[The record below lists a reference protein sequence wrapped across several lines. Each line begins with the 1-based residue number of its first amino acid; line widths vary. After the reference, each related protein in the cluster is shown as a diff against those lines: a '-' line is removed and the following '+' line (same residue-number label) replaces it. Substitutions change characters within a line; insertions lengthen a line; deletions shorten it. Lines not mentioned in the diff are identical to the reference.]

1 MQSHRLRLAHK
12 WILSTDSG
20 ISELLV
26 REFIRPA
33 VRAVPSSLARRLGP
47 CQITLLAQAEADVT
61 SRWTTTASAL
71 DVSVTTGEF
80 EEHDI
85 AMELLVCLG
94 QALWERLSA
103 AEWSAYWTILRDE
116 INSGIEGEIDEQALN
131 EKQSLLDS
139 RSRANSARH
148 LERYGC
154 ASFAG
159 TAAEYV
165 HCLWHDVSIRSGA
178 DYLPAEPLRRRL
190 KLLARWFPP
199 DRGHRL
205 FPPRGPIQDTG
216 CRRLAALRLGRII
229 PRT

>member
-12 WILSTDSG
+12 WILSSDSG
-20 ISELLV
+20 ISESLV

-61 SRWTTTASAL
+61 SRWTTTDRTL
-71 DVSVTTGEF
+71 EVSVTTGEF

-94 QALWERLSA
+94 QALWERLSV
-103 AEWSAYWTILRDE
+103 AELSAYWTILQDE

-178 DYLPAEPLRRRL
+178 NYLPAEPFRRRL
-190 KLLARWFPP
+190 ELMARWFPP

-205 FPPRGPIQDTG
+205 FPPARRHTG
-216 CRRLAALRLGRII
+216 RPPSPLG
-229 PRT
+229 